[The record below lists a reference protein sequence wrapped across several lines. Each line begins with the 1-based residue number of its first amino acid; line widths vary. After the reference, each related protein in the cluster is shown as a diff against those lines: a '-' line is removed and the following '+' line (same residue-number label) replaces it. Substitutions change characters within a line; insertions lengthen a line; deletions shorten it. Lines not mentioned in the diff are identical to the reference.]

1 MGYARRAIG
10 CKDFREFFDGRLQ
23 PVPQPPYPFAR
34 TARVAGPTHPERHP
48 CLEHPMNFELLIPIS
63 LFVCIAFSIK
73 AVVDARVRKQLVSS
87 NGSPELVASILRGD
101 ETNRRL
107 SSLRWGITMV
117 ALAVG
122 FGIVEAAGWTEIT
135 PGVIA
140 VLVGA
145 IGIGNLAS
153 FAASRKLG

>member
-1 MGYARRAIG
+1 
-10 CKDFREFFDGRLQ
+10 
-23 PVPQPPYPFAR
+23 
-34 TARVAGPTHPERHP
+34 
-48 CLEHPMNFELLIPIS
+48 MNFELLIPIS
-63 LFVCIAFSIK
+63 LFAAIAFSIK

-87 NGSPELVASILRGD
+87 NGAPDLVRSILEGD

-107 SSLRWGITMV
+107 ASLRWGITLV
-117 ALAVG
+117 ALALG
-122 FGIVEAAGWTEIT
+122 FGIVEAAGWQEIT

-145 IGIGNLAS
+145 IGLGNLAS

>member
-1 MGYARRAIG
+1 MEAGLLVPITLFAAIA
-10 CKDFREFFDGRLQ
+10 
-23 PVPQPPYPFAR
+23 Y
-34 TARVAGPTHPERHP
+34 
-48 CLEHPMNFELLIPIS
+48 
-63 LFVCIAFSIK
+63 SIK
-73 AVVDARVRKQLVSS
+73 AVVDARVRKQLVAS
-87 NGSPELVASILRGD
+87 NGAPDLVRSILECD
-101 ETNRRL
+101 ESNRRL
-107 SSLRWGITMV
+107 SSLRWGITLV

-145 IGIGNLAS
+145 IGLGNLAS

>member
-1 MGYARRAIG
+1 
-10 CKDFREFFDGRLQ
+10 
-23 PVPQPPYPFAR
+23 
-34 TARVAGPTHPERHP
+34 
-48 CLEHPMNFELLIPIS
+48 MNFELLIPIS
-63 LFVCIAFSIK
+63 LFAAIAYSIK

-87 NGSPELVASILRGD
+87 NGAPDLVRSILEGD

-107 SSLRWGITMV
+107 SSLRWGITLV
-117 ALAVG
+117 SLALG

-145 IGIGNLAS
+145 IGLGNLAS
-153 FAASRKLG
+153 FAAARKLG

>member
-1 MGYARRAIG
+1 
-10 CKDFREFFDGRLQ
+10 
-23 PVPQPPYPFAR
+23 
-34 TARVAGPTHPERHP
+34 
-48 CLEHPMNFELLIPIS
+48 MNFELLIPIS
-63 LFVCIAFSIK
+63 LFAAIAFSIK

-87 NGSPELVASILRGD
+87 NGAPDLVRSILEGD

-107 SSLRWGITMV
+107 ASLRWGITLV
-117 ALAVG
+117 ALALG

>member
-1 MGYARRAIG
+1 MEAGLLVPITLFAAIA
-10 CKDFREFFDGRLQ
+10 
-23 PVPQPPYPFAR
+23 Y
-34 TARVAGPTHPERHP
+34 
-48 CLEHPMNFELLIPIS
+48 
-63 LFVCIAFSIK
+63 SIK

-101 ETNRRL
+101 ESNRRL
-107 SSLRWGITMV
+107 SSLRWGITLV
-117 ALAVG
+117 ALALG
-122 FGIVEAAGWTEIT
+122 FGIVEAAGWTAIT

-145 IGIGNLAS
+145 RGLGTLAS

>member
-1 MGYARRAIG
+1 
-10 CKDFREFFDGRLQ
+10 
-23 PVPQPPYPFAR
+23 
-34 TARVAGPTHPERHP
+34 
-48 CLEHPMNFELLIPIS
+48 MNFDLLIPVT
-63 LFVCIAFSIK
+63 LFVCIAYAIK

-87 NGSPELVASILRGD
+87 NGSPELVASILRAD

-107 SSLRWGITMV
+107 SSLRWGITLVML
-117 ALAVG
+117 ALG
-122 FGIVEAAGWTEIT
+122 FGIVEAAGWQDIT

-140 VLVGA
+140 VLIGA

>member
-1 MGYARRAIG
+1 
-10 CKDFREFFDGRLQ
+10 
-23 PVPQPPYPFAR
+23 
-34 TARVAGPTHPERHP
+34 
-48 CLEHPMNFELLIPIS
+48 MNFELLIPIT
-63 LFVCIAFSIK
+63 LFACIAYSIK

-87 NGSPELVASILRGD
+87 NGAPDLVRSILEGD
-101 ETNRRL
+101 EVNRRL

-117 ALAVG
+117 ALALG
-122 FGIVEAAGWTEIT
+122 FGIVEAAGWQDVT

-145 IGIGNLAS
+145 LGLGNLAS